1 MLIHN
6 YVFVVYTLQ
15 IIKIYTSVIPSNSC
29 QIFQLFQFEQQLD
42 KKQWI
47 IVTNAFSIYI
57 IILNILGME
66 IALGL
71 SLSVQNMDL
80 CSIWY
85 LFPWTVSSESTLMK
99 YYSTIFLLGYRNTLL
114 LFFFKYTFPPDLI
127 LSND

>member
-85 LFPWTVSSESTLMK
+85 LFPWTVSSESTWWSIILP
-99 YYSTIFLLGYRNTLL
+99 
-114 LFFFKYTFPPDLI
+114 FFFLDIEIPYFFFF
-127 LSND
+127 

>member
-47 IVTNAFSIYI
+47 IVTNSFSIYI

-114 LFFFKYTFPPDLI
+114 LFFLNI
-127 LSND
+127 LSHQI